1 MQCTFRTVDWRDAAH
16 VMPVMESAFDPVY
29 GEAWTQSQLVGLMTT
44 TGSWLVALDV
54 DGVVAGFAMVRFLLD
69 EAELMLFAIA
79 PPFRGQGLGRK
90 LLSEVI
96 AESERRNILRIF
108 LEMRSDNEAALL
120 LYEGAGF
127 HPIGKRHG
135 YYRGFD
141 GVLRDA
147 ITMSRPVHQP

>member
-1 MQCTFRTVDWRDAAH
+1 MGCAFRTVDWRDAAY

-29 GEAWTQSQLVGLMTT
+29 GEAWSQSQLVGLMTT

-69 EAELMLFAIA
+69 EAELMLLAIA
-79 PPFRGQGLGRK
+79 PSFRGQGFGRK
-90 LLSEVI
+90 LLDEVL
-96 AESERRNILRIF
+96 AESKRRNVLRIF
-108 LEMRSDNEAALL
+108 LEMRSDNESALL

-127 HPIGKRHG
+127 HPIGKRRG

-147 ITMSRPVHQP
+147 ITMSRPVHQS